1 MGKRISQQ
9 QHSYQIQI
17 DLSQER
23 LDGEIC
29 HASAVC
35 DDLRHIR
42 GAVGLLLDLCK
53 DGRKIDPM
61 HLSGVLGMLD
71 ETLDGTADLAN
82 GLRGFLECLA
92 SSSGSQQGAD
102 GNGKTGLH
110 LVDAKATGK
119 S

>member
-17 DLSQER
+17 DLSWER

-53 DGRKIDPM
+53 DGRKIDPV

-82 GLRGFLECLA
+82 GQRRFLEQLLPTP
-92 SSSGSQQGAD
+92 GLQDGAD
-102 GNGKTGLH
+102 GSENAGLH
-110 LVDAKATGK
+110 LVAVDSIGEN
-119 S
+119 